1 MSEPAPKPGV
11 AAPSV
16 ASRVVEIVGLRK
28 VYGADT
34 EVPTLALDGVD
45 LVVEAGEFTA
55 LIGPS
60 GSGKSTLLNVIGL
73 LEPATHGVVRINGK
87 DTALLSDKEITL
99 LRGRSIGFVFQFHH
113 LLPELTALENV
124 VMPGAADLGRMSS
137 ALNARGE
144 ELLRRVGLAQKTHVR
159 ANKLSGGQQQ
169 RVAMARA
176 LMMKPAL
183 VLADEPTGNLDTKSS
198 DDVFEL
204 LREVNRE
211 MGTAFLIVTHDL
223 RIADRCD
230 RRIEIVDGRIASD
243 VKTHDAA
250 ASANGVGGRE
260 A

>member
-1 MSEPAPKPGV
+1 MSESVTASV
-11 AAPSV
+11 AASP
-16 ASRVVEIVGLRK
+16 VVEVAGLRK
-28 VYGADT
+28 VYGGEA
-34 EVPTLALDGVD
+34 EVQTVALDGVD
-45 LVVEAGEFTA
+45 LALQPGEFAA

-73 LEPATHGVVRINGK
+73 LERATQGAVRINGQ
-87 DTALLSDKEITL
+87 DAASLSDEETTL
-99 LRGRSIGFVFQFHH
+99 LRGRAIGFVFQFHH

-137 ALNARGE
+137 ALNKRGE
-144 ELLRRVGLAQKTHVR
+144 ELLRRVGLTEKTHVR

-176 LMMKPAL
+176 LMMRPAL

-198 DDVFEL
+198 DEVFNL

-230 RRIEIVDGRIASD
+230 RRIEIVDGKIASD
-243 VKTHDAA
+243 MSTP
-250 ASANGVGGRE
+250 R
-260 A
+260 